1 MRLPARVASLP
12 VPGQPGS
19 PARRGVVLAVC
30 CASVLLVGIDMTAVN
45 LALPAIGHDFRTSA
59 SGLSWIIDAYT
70 LVLATFLMFSAST
83 ADRLGRKLIF
93 RVGLGTF
100 VTGSALCAIA
110 PSLGWLIAFR
120 ALQGLGGSMLN
131 PVAMAI
137 ISSVYPKPAERA
149 RAIGVWAGVTGL
161 ALALGPVV
169 GGALVDSPLGW
180 RGIFLINLPIGLAAI
195 AVASAVVPESRAAK
209 PRKADPAGQTL
220 IAVALAGLVFGV
232 IEGPRLG
239 WSSPAIIAS
248 LAVSAAALA
257 GFLAVEFRQDE
268 PLIDP
273 RFFRS
278 VPFSAANLIAVFAFA
293 CLGPFL
299 YLNSI
304 YLQDARGYSPF
315 DAGLL
320 MLPLAVVSVLWGPR
334 NGKILGRHGARI
346 PLLIAGTALTAAAV
360 ILTRVS
366 LTTPIA
372 WLLIAYALMGL
383 GNSAVGAPIT
393 HTAVAGMPPDQAGA
407 AAGVSS
413 ATRQIGQTVGVAIA
427 GVTLATRSATPAG
440 LATAT
445 HLGWTLN
452 AGYGIAVLILGIIST
467 TAWAKATARNLADL
481 ADSPG
486 QPRLVA
492 TQTAKSQIGPLA
504 ASGHETRPGS
514 TTTPYPG
521 ATTRWPSAS
530 AAALTDAGAAECSA
544 RKPQWDMLAQQ
555 S

>member
-1 MRLPARVASLP
+1 MPLRTSTSRSPSVGPSSVGPA
-12 VPGQPGS
+12 
-19 PARRGVVLAVC
+19 RGVVLAVC
-30 CASVLLVGIDMTAVN
+30 CVSVLLVGIDMTAVN
-45 LALPAIGHDFRTSA
+45 LALPSIGREFHTGA

-83 ADRLGRKLIF
+83 ADRIGRKLVF
-93 RVGLGTF
+93 RIGLGVF
-100 VTGSALCAIA
+100 VLGSALCALA

-137 ISSVYPKPAERA
+137 LSSVYPEPADRA
-149 RAIGVWAGVTGL
+149 KAIGVWSGVIGL
-161 ALALGPVV
+161 SLALGPIV

-195 AVASAVVPESRAAK
+195 AVAAKVTPESKAAR
-209 PRKADPAGQTL
+209 PRRADPPGQAL
-220 IAVALAGLVFGV
+220 IALTLAGLVFGV
-232 IEGPRLG
+232 IEGPKLG
-239 WSSPAIIAS
+239 WSTPAIIVP
-248 LAVSAAALA
+248 LAAAAVALA
-257 GFLAVEFRQDE
+257 AFLVVEFRRCE
-268 PLIDP
+268 PLLDP

-278 VPFSAANLIAVFAFA
+278 VPFSAANLIAVLSFGS
-293 CLGPFL
+293 LGAFL

-304 YLQDARGYSPF
+304 YLQEARGYSPL

-334 NGKILGRHGARI
+334 NGKILGRHGSRI

-360 ILTRVS
+360 ILTQVS

-372 WLLIAYALMGL
+372 WLLVAYALMGL

-393 HTAVAGMPPDQAGA
+393 HTAVAGMPREQAGA

-427 GVTLATRSATPAG
+427 GVTLAAG
-440 LATAT
+440 SSSHAALAAAT

-452 AGYGIAVLILGIIST
+452 IGYGAAVFILGLLST
-467 TAWAKATARNLADL
+467 TAWAKKTARDATVT
-481 ADSPG
+481 
-486 QPRLVA
+486 PRDDIPAPVLGDHA
-492 TQTAKSQIGPLA
+492 
-504 ASGHETRPGS
+504 H
-514 TTTPYPG
+514 TP
-521 ATTRWPSAS
+521 
-530 AAALTDAGAAECSA
+530 
-544 RKPQWDMLAQQ
+544 
-555 S
+555 